1 MRIYWINSL
10 KSGSIGM
17 MPRPRGNDWLSDEI
31 AYLKQYEVDHVV
43 SLLESHEMAE
53 LELEMERTYCE
64 QQDISYSNFPIVDC
78 AVPYNIEAFNAFVEK
93 LVEEVKNG
101 NKIVVHC
108 RMGIGRT
115 STLVATI
122 LIKLGLFKADVF
134 EYLSEIRTL
143 EVPDAEKQKD
153 WVIRNFLN

>member
-1 MRIYWINSL
+1 MRIYWINDL
-10 KSGSIGM
+10 ETGSIGM

-31 AYLKQYEVDHVV
+31 KHLKQIGVNQVV

-53 LELEMERTYCE
+53 LELEMERANCE
-64 QQDISYSNFPIVDC
+64 EQGIVFSNFPIVDC
-78 AVPYNIEAFNAFVEK
+78 AVPESKAAFNAFAEK
-93 LVEEVKNG
+93 LIEAIQNG
-101 NKIVVHC
+101 SKIVVHC

-122 LIKLGLFKADVF
+122 LIKLGLHKADVF

-143 EVPDAEKQKD
+143 QVPDTQQQKD
-153 WVIRNFLN
+153 WVINNFID